1 MASSLQILAYEET
14 PLGILCLR
22 RRELLSDPGTMVTEI
37 TLNHEF
43 LMSSYH
49 TDSEQAL
56 ARMGLEF
63 HGGANLSLM
72 IGGLGLGYTAQAA
85 LDHDSVRSVEVMEL
99 LGQVV
104 VWLEEGLVPLSE
116 SLNSDDRFS
125 VQVGDAY
132 KKLWQPPAEQ
142 YDLIPID
149 IDHSPDDR
157 LGSVDQRFYGE
168 EGLFHARQH
177 LAPGGVLG
185 IWSYEESLQLATAM
199 EQVMDRV
206 QVKPVTHVNL
216 LIDQT
221 QTDWLYFG
229 AIEQG
234 DQ

>member
-1 MASSLQILAYEET
+1 LAASLQILAYEDT

-22 RRELLSDPGTMVTEI
+22 RRELLSEPGTMVTEI

-56 ARMGLEF
+56 ARIGLEF
-63 HGGANLSLM
+63 HGGSDLSLM

-85 LDHDSVRSVEVMEL
+85 LDHPTVSSVEVMEL

-104 VWLEEGLVPLSE
+104 VWLEDGLVPLSE
-116 SLNSDDRFS
+116 SLNHDDRFS
-125 VQVGDAY
+125 VEVGDAY
-132 KKLWQPPAEQ
+132 KKLWDPPTSQ
-142 YDLIPID
+142 HDMILID

-157 LGSVDQRFYGE
+157 LGSVDQRFYSE
-168 EGLFHARQH
+168 EGLLRARQH

-185 IWSYEESLQLATAM
+185 IWSYEESSALLAAM
-199 EQVMDRV
+199 NHSLDRV
-206 QVKPVTHVNL
+206 KVEPVSHVNQ

-229 AIEQG
+229 AIE
-234 DQ
+234 

>member
-56 ARMGLEF
+56 ARVGVEF
-63 HGGANLSLM
+63 HGGTELSLW

-85 LDHDSVRSVEVMEL
+85 LDLPMVKSVEVVEL

-104 VWLEEGLVPLSE
+104 AWLEDGLVPLSQ
-116 SLNSDDRFS
+116 SLNRDDRFS

-132 KKLWQPPAEQ
+132 QKLWEPPTSQ
-142 YDLIPID
+142 HDVILID

-157 LGSVDQRFYGE
+157 LGCVDQRFYSK
-168 EGLFHARQH
+168 EGLFRARQH
-177 LAPGGVLG
+177 LAPNGVVG
-185 IWSYEESLQLATAM
+185 IWSYEESSELAVAM
-199 EQVMDRV
+199 EDVLDHVRV
-206 QVKPVTHVNL
+206 ERVTHVNR

-229 AIEQG
+229 RIA
-234 DQ
+234 